1 MTLCQICFWLAL
13 DRPTSSDPLYQRSTK
28 THLPKAP
35 AGNVYRELARC
46 VFQWVGGCVSRVWVM
61 SVVVT
66 ISVSVRASLSLS
78 SGIRDVIGFWEEKKN
93 AAKAPH
99 PQTKRKF
106 RECRKTRHFSSRLP
120 EKRNDTKRLL
130 CLVITLL
137 SALLR
142 IMYVVLP
149 AAQASKSDRSAIYV
163 FTREY
168 SNYFCKYLCFV

>member
-78 SGIRDVIGFWEEKKN
+78 SGIRDVIGFWEEKKTLQRRRIRKQN
-93 AAKAPH
+93 ANFENVGKL
-99 PQTKRKF
+99 
-106 RECRKTRHFSSRLP
+106 SSRLP

-149 AAQASKSDRSAIYV
+149 AAQVSKSDRSAIYV